1 MSHRTITVTDMAC
14 TGCEENV
21 TEALEGIDGVS
32 TVEADHETDTVEVEA
47 DDGISDDDL
56 AAAIRDAG
64 YEVAG

>member
-21 TEALEGIDGVS
+21 ENALEALDGVS
-32 TVEADHETDTVEVEA
+32 SVEADHEADTVEIEA
-47 DDGISDDDL
+47 DDGVSDDEV
-56 AAAIRDAG
+56 AAAIEDAG